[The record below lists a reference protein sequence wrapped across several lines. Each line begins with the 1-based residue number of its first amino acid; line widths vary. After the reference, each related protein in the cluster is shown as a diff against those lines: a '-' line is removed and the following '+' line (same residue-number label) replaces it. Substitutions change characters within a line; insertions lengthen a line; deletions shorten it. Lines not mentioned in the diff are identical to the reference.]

1 MRYEFDIY
9 RKPALTNELIKPHYC
24 IPPDTIAS
32 IFKGFLARATRIS
45 CQKCFRT
52 EIEYLTDIFC
62 ENGPERKTLQNKTN
76 NFQKK
81 ARNIN
86 NNNDINNTN
95 KKQTINLSLDTKNWT
110 KNQKMLIESSISN
123 GP

>member
-1 MRYEFDIY
+1 MRYEFDNY

-32 IFKGFLARATRIS
+32 IFKGFLARATKIS

-62 ENGPERKTLQNKTN
+62 ENGHERKTLQNKTN
-76 NFQKK
+76 NFEKK
-81 ARNIN
+81 TRNIN
-86 NNNDINNTN
+86 NNNDISNTN

-110 KNQKMLIESSISN
+110 
-123 GP
+123 